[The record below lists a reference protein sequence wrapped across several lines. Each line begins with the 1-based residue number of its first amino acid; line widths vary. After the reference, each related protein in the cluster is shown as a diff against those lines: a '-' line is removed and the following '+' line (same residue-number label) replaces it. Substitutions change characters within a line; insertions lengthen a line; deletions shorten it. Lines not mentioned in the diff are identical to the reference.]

1 LTSAAS
7 GSFVKLVLTLATF
20 VTLNLPVLQVE
31 NMQLVILND
40 YEQMSEFAAK
50 FVRRRILDF
59 NPSKDRYFTLG
70 LPTGST
76 PLGMYKKLIDY
87 CKNGQL
93 SFQFVKTFNM
103 DEYAGIPKNHPASY
117 HSFMYHNFFRHIDIH
132 PSNVHIL
139 DGNAADLNKECEEFE
154 KEIHSAGGIMLF
166 VGGVGSDGH
175 VAFNEPGSSL
185 ASRTRV
191 KTLAQ
196 ETIVANSRFFNNDI
210 SQVPTQALTV
220 GVGTLLDAHEILLL
234 ISGSLKAH
242 ALHNAVENGVSHMWT
257 ASAFQL
263 HPKATFVCDEDAT
276 LELKATSEENVLDK
290 AMKSGDQDEVKNLL
304 SQLRYVAEQKYLGN
318 AQSNQPTMMAS
329 EDGAKAVM
337 KNPESSMLFEG
348 DILLTPAQAN
358 AILKDLKQKF
368 KTARR
373 SLRRRR

>member
-1 LTSAAS
+1 MQPRIELAASCGIQLTAAAS
-7 GSFVKLVLTLATF
+7 GSFLKLVLTLAIF
-20 VTLNLPVLQVE
+20 VTLNLPVLQVK

-40 YEQMSEFAAK
+40 YEEMSEFAAK

-76 PLGMYKKLIDY
+76 PLGMYKRLIDY

-196 ETIVANSRFFNNDI
+196 ETIMANSRFFNNDI

-220 GVGTLLDAHEILLL
+220 GVGTLLDAHEFMRFRFSPALLLFILLL

-276 LELKATSEENVLDK
+276 LELKVRTVRYFKGLLQTYLRIIEEPIEK
-290 AMKSGDQDEVKNLL
+290 
-304 SQLRYVAEQKYLGN
+304 
-318 AQSNQPTMMAS
+318 
-329 EDGAKAVM
+329 
-337 KNPESSMLFEG
+337 
-348 DILLTPAQAN
+348 
-358 AILKDLKQKF
+358 
-368 KTARR
+368 
-373 SLRRRR
+373 

>member
-1 LTSAAS
+1 MHVKIQLAASCGIQLTAAAS

-220 GVGTLLDAHEILLL
+220 GVGTLLDAHEFMRFGFSPPLLL
-234 ISGSLKAH
+234 LVDFNVADLI
-242 ALHNAVENGVSHMWT
+242 NFAVDQRLVESARVAQRRRKWRQSHVDRIGVPT
-257 ASAFQL
+257 AS
-263 HPKATFVCDEDAT
+263 
-276 LELKATSEENVLDK
+276 
-290 AMKSGDQDEVKNLL
+290 
-304 SQLRYVAEQKYLGN
+304 
-318 AQSNQPTMMAS
+318 QS
-329 EDGAKAVM
+329 DV
-337 KNPESSMLFEG
+337 
-348 DILLTPAQAN
+348 
-358 AILKDLKQKF
+358 
-368 KTARR
+368 R
-373 SLRRRR
+373 LRRRRHSGVESTYSTLFQRSAPIVPENH

>member
-1 LTSAAS
+1 
-7 GSFVKLVLTLATF
+7 
-20 VTLNLPVLQVE
+20 
-31 NMQLVILND
+31 
-40 YEQMSEFAAK
+40 MSEFAAK

-76 PLGMYKKLIDY
+76 PLGMYKRLIDY

-139 DGNAADLNKECEEFE
+139 DGNAADLDKECEEFE

-185 ASRTRV
+185 ASRTRMQ
-191 KTLAQ
+191 TLAQ

-276 LELKATSEENVLDK
+276 LELKVRTVRYFKGLLQTYLRIIEEPN
-290 AMKSGDQDEVKNLL
+290 
-304 SQLRYVAEQKYLGN
+304 
-318 AQSNQPTMMAS
+318 
-329 EDGAKAVM
+329 
-337 KNPESSMLFEG
+337 
-348 DILLTPAQAN
+348 
-358 AILKDLKQKF
+358 
-368 KTARR
+368 
-373 SLRRRR
+373 

>member
-7 GSFVKLVLTLATF
+7 GSFVKLLATF

-220 GVGTLLDAHEILLL
+220 GVGTLLDAHEFMRFGFSPPLLLLVDFNILLL
-234 ISGSLKAH
+234 ISGPLKAH

-276 LELKATSEENVLDK
+276 LELKVRTVRYFKGLLQSYLRIIEEPIEK
-290 AMKSGDQDEVKNLL
+290 
-304 SQLRYVAEQKYLGN
+304 
-318 AQSNQPTMMAS
+318 
-329 EDGAKAVM
+329 
-337 KNPESSMLFEG
+337 
-348 DILLTPAQAN
+348 
-358 AILKDLKQKF
+358 
-368 KTARR
+368 
-373 SLRRRR
+373 

>member
-220 GVGTLLDAHEILLL
+220 GVGTLLDAHEFMRFGFSPPLLLLVDFNVADLISEKLIQHILLL

-276 LELKATSEENVLDK
+276 LELKVRTVRYFKGLLQSYLRIIEEPIEK
-290 AMKSGDQDEVKNLL
+290 
-304 SQLRYVAEQKYLGN
+304 
-318 AQSNQPTMMAS
+318 
-329 EDGAKAVM
+329 
-337 KNPESSMLFEG
+337 
-348 DILLTPAQAN
+348 
-358 AILKDLKQKF
+358 
-368 KTARR
+368 
-373 SLRRRR
+373 

>member
-7 GSFVKLVLTLATF
+7 GSFVKLLATF

-103 DEYAGIPKNHPASY
+103 DEYAGSEIRLFYAVKDSIPKNHPASY

-220 GVGTLLDAHEILLL
+220 GVGTLLDAHEVMKVKIIFFDIKCCPVKIRKVSMFMRFGFSPPLLLLVDFNVADLITCCLNMNLVILLL
-234 ISGSLKAH
+234 ISGPLKAH

-276 LELKATSEENVLDK
+276 LELKVRTVRYFKGLLQSYLRIIEEPIEK
-290 AMKSGDQDEVKNLL
+290 
-304 SQLRYVAEQKYLGN
+304 
-318 AQSNQPTMMAS
+318 
-329 EDGAKAVM
+329 
-337 KNPESSMLFEG
+337 
-348 DILLTPAQAN
+348 
-358 AILKDLKQKF
+358 
-368 KTARR
+368 
-373 SLRRRR
+373 